1 MKSVKWKWI
10 TALSIAALLGQA
22 HASQPTEQETR
33 WSQTLIALVKVIA
46 DDGDPEQLNALAAPS
61 AFVAPFEMNRTES
74 ITLLPKRLTTTNVV
88 SARAYIHPSVTAATD
103 LVGDLTSAGTIDA
116 ETIRKITPP
125 APEDLKKADAT
136 MAHWFTSALEARPG
150 DPVAVLVL
158 YDDGKGEKPHAPTLT
173 FALVRGDFD
182 AAGNARIS
190 RIVYGTMES
199 AVK

>member
-1 MKSVKWKWI
+1 MKSAKWI
-10 TALSIAALLGQA
+10 IALTIAALLGQA

-46 DDGDPEQLNALAAPS
+46 DGGDPEQLTALAAPS

-74 ITLLPKRLTTTNVV
+74 ITLLPQRLKTVNVV
-88 SARAYIHPSVTAATD
+88 SARAYFHPSVTSASDIVA
-103 LVGDLTSAGTIDA
+103 DLTNAGTIDA
-116 ETIRKITPP
+116 ATLRKITPGST
-125 APEDLKKADAT
+125 EDLRKADAT
-136 MAHWFTSALEARPG
+136 MAHWFTSALEAKPG

-158 YDDGKGEKPHAPTLT
+158 YDDGKGEKPQPPSLT

-182 AAGNARIS
+182 AAGKARIN
-190 RIVYGTMES
+190 RIVYGTMDA